1 MDKRIIVDSSFKE
14 ETRVA
19 FINGSEI
26 EHFEVDTSSNKKQLK
41 GNVYLAKVSRVEPS
55 LQAAF
60 INYGGNKQGFL
71 PFSEISK
78 DYFKI
83 PESDRKNKTK
93 DDDFIVKDFYRDNKE
108 NRAKKI
114 PRIPDFKK
122 YKIQEVLK
130 KNQIMLV
137 QIVKDERG
145 NKGAALTT
153 YISIAGKYCVLMPNK
168 SLGIKISKKISD
180 FKERKKLTEIS
191 QKCKITKEMGLIIRT
206 ASRDCDENN
215 LKKDFDYVLGI
226 WNSIKEKTINS
237 LAPTIINEDSNIV
250 NKFIR
255 DSFIEEYKEIIIEG
269 DQTYERAKKYM
280 KTLLP
285 GQERKLKEYKNTK
298 LSIMEYYDLEKK
310 IDSIY
315 DTKVKLRSGGYIV
328 INSTEALTAIDI
340 NSGQSTKERNVE
352 ETALKTN
359 IEAVDEICKQ
369 VRIRNI
375 AGLIVVDFIDMGY
388 VRNKII
394 VERRLK
400 ETLRYDRAKCQIS
413 RLSKFGLLELSRQRI
428 GPSLEETT
436 MEDGVISGIRCTIR
450 STTSSVSRIL
460 RKLKYLKFEKKIKE
474 LSLHLYETL
483 HEYIVTNHQSFIKD
497 LEKKLKTKILLIKDN
512 NIAPPFFILKTLEL
526 NKKENKATIIYD
538 DLPKLVSPEDNKEIN
553 KKKEI
558 EIKKSK
564 KKEIEKKIATKN
576 KVKKEEKIKEKIE
589 KKKEPIDEISSVV
602 K

>member
-1 MDKRIIVDSSFKE
+1 MDKRIIVDSSFEE

-19 FINGSEI
+19 FINGPEI

-60 INYGGNKQGFL
+60 VNYGGNRQGFL
-71 PFSEISK
+71 PFSEISN

-83 PESDRKNKTK
+83 PKSDKKNKIK
-93 DDDFIVKDFYRDNKE
+93 DDDFVVKDFYRDSKE

-114 PRIPDFKK
+114 SRIPDFKK
-122 YKIQEVLK
+122 YKIQEVVK

-137 QIVKDERG
+137 QVVKDERG

-168 SLGIKISKKISD
+168 PLGIKISKKIVD

-191 QKCKITKEMGLIIRT
+191 NKCKLEKEMGLIIRT

-226 WNSIKEKTINS
+226 WKSIKEKTINS

-255 DSFIEEYKEIIIEG
+255 DSFIEEYKEIIVEG
-269 DQTYERAKKYM
+269 EETYEQAKKYI

-285 GQERKLKEYKNTK
+285 GQERKLKQYKNTK
-298 LSIMEYYDLEKK
+298 LPVMEYYDLEKK

-315 DTKVKLRSGGYIV
+315 ETKVILKSGGYII

-369 VRIRNI
+369 IRIRNI
-375 AGLIVVDFIDMGY
+375 AGLIVVDFIDMGF

-394 VERRLK
+394 IERRLK

-413 RLSKFGLLELSRQRI
+413 RISKFGLLELSRQRI

-450 STTSSVSRIL
+450 STTSSVAKIL
-460 RKLKYLKFEKKIKE
+460 RKLKYLKFEKKVKE
-474 LSLHLYETL
+474 LSLSLYETL
-483 HEYIVTNHQSFIKD
+483 YEYIIKNNQKFVKD
-497 LEKKLKTKILLIKDN
+497 LEKKLKTKITLIKDN
-512 NIAPPFFILKTLEL
+512 NIAPPFFVLKTLEL
-526 NKKENKATIIYD
+526 NKKKNKSTIIYD
-538 DLPKLVSPEDNKEIN
+538 DIPKLTTAEEDKEIKEN
-553 KKKEI
+553 KKKLRE
-558 EIKKSK
+558 KKLNAEK
-564 KKEIEKKIATKN
+564 NKAEKKEIVKD
-576 KVKKEEKIKEKIE
+576 KVE
-589 KKKEPIDEISSVV
+589 KKEPINEIGSAV

>member
-1 MDKRIIVDSSFKE
+1 MDKRIIVDSSFNE

-41 GNVYLAKVSRVEPS
+41 GNVYLAKISRVEPS

-60 INYGGNKQGFL
+60 VNYGGNKQGFL
-71 PFSEISK
+71 PMSEISN
-78 DYFKI
+78 DYYKI
-83 PESDRKNKTK
+83 PESDKKKKN
-93 DDDFIVKDFYRDNKE
+93 DDFIVKDFYKDNE
-108 NRAKKI
+108 VNKKRKFSKK
-114 PRIPDFKK
+114 PSFKR
-122 YKIQEVLK
+122 YKNQEVIK
-130 KNQIMLV
+130 KNQILLV
-137 QIVKDERG
+137 QVVKDERG

-153 YISIAGKYCVLMPNK
+153 FISIAGKYCVLMPNK
-168 SLGIKISKKISD
+168 PLGTKISKKISD
-180 FKERKKLTEIS
+180 FKERKKLTDIAN
-191 QKCKITKEMGLIIRT
+191 KCNLPKEMGLIVRT
-206 ASRDCDENN
+206 ASRDCNENN

-226 WNSIKEKTINS
+226 WKSIKEKTINS
-237 LAPTIINEDSNIV
+237 LAPTLINEDSNII

-255 DSFIEEYKEIIIEG
+255 DSFIEEYKEIVIEG
-269 DQTYERAKKYM
+269 EKTYEHAKKYM

-285 GQERKLKEYKNTK
+285 DQEKKVKEFKNTK
-298 LSIMEYYDLEKK
+298 MPIMEYFDLENK
-310 IDSIY
+310 IESIY
-315 DTKVKLRSGGYIV
+315 DTKVRLKSGGYII

-369 VRIRNI
+369 IRIRNI
-375 AGLIVVDFIDMGY
+375 AGLIVVDFIDMEY

-400 ETLRYDRAKCQIS
+400 ETMRYDRAKCQIS

-436 MEDGVISGIRCTIR
+436 MEDGIISGIRCTIR
-450 STTSSVSRIL
+450 STTSSVAKIL

-474 LSLHLYETL
+474 LNIYLYETL
-483 HEYIVTNHQSFIKD
+483 HEYILKNNKKLIKD
-497 LEKKLKTKILLIKDN
+497 IEKKLKTTIHLIQDN
-512 NIAPPFFILKTLEL
+512 NIAPPFFILKTVEMIKKKKKLSVLYDDVPKLVNEEEIKENKKN
-526 NKKENKATIIYD
+526 NKKE
-538 DLPKLVSPEDNKEIN
+538 KEI
-553 KKKEI
+553 
-558 EIKKSK
+558 
-564 KKEIEKKIATKN
+564 
-576 KVKKEEKIKEKIE
+576 KVKTNTKKIE
-589 KKKEPIDEISSVV
+589 KKNTLEEKENINEINTLI

>member
-1 MDKRIIVDSSFKE
+1 MDKRIIVDSSFNE

-41 GNVYLAKVSRVEPS
+41 GNVYLAKISRVEPS

-60 INYGGNKQGFL
+60 VNYGGNKQGFL
-71 PFSEISK
+71 PMSEISN
-78 DYFKI
+78 DYYKI
-83 PESDRKNKTK
+83 PESDKKKKN
-93 DDDFIVKDFYRDNKE
+93 DDFIVKDFYKDNE
-108 NRAKKI
+108 VNKKRKFSKK
-114 PRIPDFKK
+114 PRFKR
-122 YKIQEVLK
+122 YKIQEVIK
-130 KNQIMLV
+130 KNQILLV
-137 QIVKDERG
+137 QVVKDERG

-153 YISIAGKYCVLMPNK
+153 FISIAGKYCVLMPNK
-168 SLGIKISKKISD
+168 PLGTKISKKISD
-180 FKERKKLTEIS
+180 FKERKKLTDIAN
-191 QKCKITKEMGLIIRT
+191 KCNLPKEMGLIVRT
-206 ASRDCDENN
+206 ASRDCNENN

-226 WNSIKEKTINS
+226 WKSIKEKTINS
-237 LAPTIINEDSNIV
+237 LAPTLINEDSNII

-255 DSFIEEYKEIIIEG
+255 DSFIEEYKEIVIEG
-269 DQTYERAKKYM
+269 EKTYEHAKKYM

-285 GQERKLKEYKNTK
+285 DQEKKVKEFKNTK
-298 LSIMEYYDLEKK
+298 MPIMEYFDLENK
-310 IDSIY
+310 IESIY
-315 DTKVKLRSGGYIV
+315 DTKVRLKSGGYII

-375 AGLIVVDFIDMGY
+375 AGLIVVDFIDMEY

-400 ETLRYDRAKCQIS
+400 ETMRYDRAKCQIS

-436 MEDGVISGIRCTIR
+436 MEDGIISGIRCTIR
-450 STTSSVSRIL
+450 STTSSVAKIL

-474 LSLHLYETL
+474 LNIYLYETL
-483 HEYIVTNHQSFIKD
+483 HEYILKNNKKLIKD
-497 LEKKLKTKILLIKDN
+497 IEKKLKTTIHLIQDN
-512 NIAPPFFILKTLEL
+512 NIAPPFFILKTVEMIKKKKKLSVLYDDVPKLVNEEEIKENRKD
-526 NKKENKATIIYD
+526 NKKE
-538 DLPKLVSPEDNKEIN
+538 KEI
-553 KKKEI
+553 
-558 EIKKSK
+558 
-564 KKEIEKKIATKN
+564 
-576 KVKKEEKIKEKIE
+576 KVKTNTKKIE
-589 KKKEPIDEISSVV
+589 KKNTLEEKENINEINTLI

>member
-1 MDKRIIVDSSFKE
+1 MDKRIIVDSSFNE

-41 GNVYLAKVSRVEPS
+41 GNVYLAKISRVEPS

-60 INYGGNKQGFL
+60 VNYGGNKQGFL
-71 PFSEISK
+71 PMSEISN
-78 DYFKI
+78 DYYKI
-83 PESDRKNKTK
+83 PESDKKKKN
-93 DDDFIVKDFYRDNKE
+93 DDFIVKDFYKDNE
-108 NRAKKI
+108 VNKKRKFSKK
-114 PRIPDFKK
+114 PSFKR
-122 YKIQEVLK
+122 YKIQEVIK
-130 KNQIMLV
+130 KNQILLV
-137 QIVKDERG
+137 QVVKDERG

-153 YISIAGKYCVLMPNK
+153 FISIAGKYCVLMPNK
-168 SLGIKISKKISD
+168 PLGTKISKKISD
-180 FKERKKLTEIS
+180 FKERKKLTDIAN
-191 QKCKITKEMGLIIRT
+191 KCNLPKEMGLIVRT
-206 ASRDCDENN
+206 ASRDCNENN

-226 WNSIKEKTINS
+226 WKSIKEKTINS
-237 LAPTIINEDSNIV
+237 LAPTLINEDSNII

-255 DSFIEEYKEIIIEG
+255 DSFIEEYKEIVIEG
-269 DQTYERAKKYM
+269 EKTYEHAKKYM

-285 GQERKLKEYKNTK
+285 DQEKKVKEFKNTK
-298 LSIMEYYDLEKK
+298 MPIMEYFDLENK
-310 IDSIY
+310 IESIY
-315 DTKVKLRSGGYIV
+315 DTKVRLKSGGYII

-375 AGLIVVDFIDMGY
+375 AGLIVVDFIDMEY

-400 ETLRYDRAKCQIS
+400 ETMRYDRAKCQIS

-436 MEDGVISGIRCTIR
+436 MEDGIISGIRCTIR
-450 STTSSVSRIL
+450 STTSSVAKIL

-474 LSLHLYETL
+474 LNIYLYETL
-483 HEYIVTNHQSFIKD
+483 HEYILKNNKKLIKD
-497 LEKKLKTKILLIKDN
+497 IEKKLKTTIHLIQDN
-512 NIAPPFFILKTLEL
+512 NIAPPFFILKTVEMIKKKKKLSVLYDDVPKLVNEEEIKENKKN
-526 NKKENKATIIYD
+526 NKKE
-538 DLPKLVSPEDNKEIN
+538 KEI
-553 KKKEI
+553 
-558 EIKKSK
+558 
-564 KKEIEKKIATKN
+564 
-576 KVKKEEKIKEKIE
+576 KVKTNTKKIE
-589 KKKEPIDEISSVV
+589 KKNTLEEKENINEINTLI